1 MASSAATT
9 RKRAQPATH
18 PTVYVGLLM
27 AIVGRLLAM
36 YAYTGTRIYDI
47 TFAFIAIGGAAIAL
61 TGILVAAWGRAVMAA
76 RAQRARRGLATRA
89 KEQETDVAIRVE
101 EAPPTVAEPAE
112 KKRRLAMPPLPKL
125 GRRKKAEENGEA
137 RPAKANAAM
146 FAFRR
151 RGASASTEPTAQEVS
166 VAPEAP
172 PAAAP
177 SGDDPTADGAVVR
190 ITIKC
195 PQCSTEFSAEGVQP
209 IAIQCPSCGLAG
221 SV

>member
-27 AIVGRLLAM
+27 AIVGLLLAM

-47 TFAFIAIGGAAIAL
+47 TYAFIAIGGAATAL
-61 TGILVAAWGRAVMAA
+61 VGILVAAWGRAVMAA

-89 KEQETDVAIRVE
+89 KESDIAVRVE
-101 EAPPTVAEPAE
+101 ETPPTVAEPAE
-112 KKRRLAMPPLPKL
+112 KKRRLAMPPLPRL
-125 GRRKKAEENGEA
+125 GRRKKDEGEA
-137 RPAKANAAM
+137 PPAKANASL

-151 RGASASTEPTAQEVS
+151 RNEAEA
-166 VAPEAP
+166 APAAEAAPQDVTFVEEAP
-172 PAAAP
+172 AAH
-177 SGDDPTADGAVVR
+177 SGANDDPTADGAVVR
-190 ITIKC
+190 ITLKC
-195 PQCSTEFSAEGVQP
+195 PQCRTEFSAEGVQP
-209 IAIQCPSCGLAG
+209 IAIACPSCGLAG